1 MKVELRGI
9 TKGWPG
15 VVAVD
20 GVDLTVNSGEVH
32 ALLGE
37 NGAGKSTLMNIL
49 YGLHRPD
56 AGEILLDGATLA
68 TRSPADAIA
77 AGIGM
82 VHQHFMLVPVFTV
95 AENVMLGVEPVGGLG
110 RLDRAQARQRVAELS
125 ERYRLDVDPDA
136 TVETLPVGVQQRV
149 EILKALYRDARC
161 LILDEPTAVLTPNE
175 IDELMGIV
183 RDLAAGGRSVIFISH
198 KLREVL
204 AIADR
209 VTVLRRG
216 KVVGETT
223 PAESDS
229 QALATM
235 MVGREVQ
242 LVVDKTPAAPG
253 EPVLAV
259 DDLAVTDDRGHLVVD
274 GASLDVRAGE
284 ILALAGVQG
293 NGQTELVEALTG
305 LRKPERG
312 TVRLDGVDLTGAR
325 ASKLFRAGLAHVPE
339 DRQRDGLVGSFSVEQ
354 NMVLN
359 QIGTRG
365 FSRWLR
371 VSWRAVREHA
381 EKLVADFDVRTS
393 SVRAAVSTLSG
404 GNQQKVIVA
413 REFFHAKRLLV
424 LSQPTRGLDVG
435 SIQYIHRQVVA
446 KRDEGIAVLVNSSEL
461 DEVLALA
468 DRIAVMYR
476 GRIVG
481 VLDRAEATR
490 ERVGLLMAGEVAGA
504 DELAEAAA
512 AEPEEEVVVT

>member
-20 GVDLTVNSGEVH
+20 GVDLTVESGEVH

-37 NGAGKSTLMNIL
+37 NGAGKTTLMNIL
-49 YGLHRPD
+49 FGLHRPD
-56 AGEILLDGATLA
+56 EGEILLDEQPLVA
-68 TRSPADAIA
+68 RSPADTIA

-95 AENVMLGVEPVGGLG
+95 AENVMLGVEPAGALG

-136 TVETLPVGVQQRV
+136 TVEELPVGVQQRV

-183 RDLAAGGRSVIFISH
+183 RELAAAGRSVIFISH

-209 VTVLRRG
+209 ITVLRRG

-242 LVVDKTPAAPG
+242 LVVDKTPASPG
-253 EPVLAV
+253 EPVLEV

-274 GASLDVRAGE
+274 GAGFDVRAGE

-293 NGQTELVEALTG
+293 NGQTELIEALTG
-305 LRKPERG
+305 LRPVERG
-312 TVRLDGVDLTGAR
+312 TVRLDGHDVTG
-325 ASKLFRAGLAHVPE
+325 SGPDKLFAAGLAHVPE
-339 DRQRDGLVGSFSVEQ
+339 DRQRDGLVGSFSVES

-359 QIGTRG
+359 QVRAKP

-371 VSWRAVREHA
+371 VSWKAVREHA
-381 EKLVADFDVRTS
+381 ERLVDDFDVRTS
-393 SVRAAVSTLSG
+393 SVQASASTLSG

-413 REFFHAKRLLV
+413 REFFHARRLLV

-446 KRDEGIAVLVNSSEL
+446 KRDEGVAVLVSSSEL

-490 ERVGLLMAGEVAGA
+490 ERLGLLMAGEVEEA
-504 DELAEAAA
+504 DELAETAA